1 MKKIVL
7 AMALMAVTSW
17 GAKVEYTEAKS
28 VDTSQESPE
37 AIAVKSVEALARN
50 DKEAYLS
57 MCSDAYIQE
66 LNELNGAPLEAKL
79 RSAQA
84 YDLAE
89 QFLYANSKIDEIN
102 KVWYFRIKVH
112 HRKFG
117 KTANRG
123 CKVALIDGKYK
134 LIDD

>member
-1 MKKIVL
+1 
-7 AMALMAVTSW
+7 MALMAMTSW
-17 GAKVEYTEAKS
+17 GAKVEYKEAKS

-57 MCSDAYIQE
+57 LCSAAYIQE
-66 LNELNGAPLEAKL
+66 LSGPLLEMKL
-79 RSAQA
+79 SSAQA
-84 YDLAE
+84 YNLEE
-89 QFLYANSKIDEIN
+89 QFLYANSKIDEIK
-102 KVWYFRIKVH
+102 KVWFFRIKVH
-112 HRKFG
+112 NG
-117 KTANRG
+117 SSGNTTNRG